1 MGSREHA
8 RLVRKSVREWNGWRR
23 KHPNLR
29 PNLESVD
36 FRGLKLGKVNL
47 ARATLDYA
55 NLCGADLTGA
65 DLGGTT
71 LFGTDLRGATLDD
84 ACLAEADLDGAFL
97 TGASLRH
104 ADLTG
109 ASAFGT
115 EMAQADLTGATL
127 VCAYLERTDLSR
139 AVLADANLRKA
150 IFRETNMAG
159 ATLVRCNVYGTACW
173 DVHLDQATQEDL
185 CVTPEGTPAITV
197 DSIELAQ
204 FIYLLLNNKHLRTV
218 IDTITAKAVLILG
231 RFTGE
236 RKSVLDAIHKTLRE
250 DHGLAPILFDF
261 APPRYKDLTET
272 VQLLAGMCR
281 FVVADLTDARS
292 IPQELSH
299 IVPNF
304 PSVPVQPILLRSQRE
319 YAMFEHWRRFN
330 NVLPEYRYRDCE
342 QLMQD
347 FERAVIRP
355 VEKWRRRVT
364 GRLPKPDDR
373 C

>member
-1 MGSREHA
+1 MLS
-8 RLVRKSVREWNGWRR
+8 
-23 KHPNLR
+23 
-29 PNLESVD
+29 PNLESED
-36 FRGLKLGKVNL
+36 FRDVKLAKVDL
-47 ARATLDYA
+47 ARARLDYA
-55 NLCGADLTGA
+55 NLRGVDLRGAN
-65 DLGGTT
+65 LGGAT
-71 LFGTDLRGATLDD
+71 LFGTDLRGATLDG

-97 TGASLRH
+97 THASLRH

-109 ASAFGT
+109 ASAFGAAMGET
-115 EMAQADLTGATL
+115 DLTGATL
-127 VCAYLERTDLSR
+127 VCAYLEGTDLSG

-150 IFRETNMAG
+150 ILRETNMSG

-173 DVHLDQATQEDL
+173 DVRLDRSIQENL

-204 FIYLLLNNKHLRTV
+204 FIYLLLNNKQLRTV
-218 IDTITAKAVLILG
+218 IDTITSKAVLILG

-236 RKSVLDAIHKTLRE
+236 RKSVLGAIHKTLRE
-250 DHGLAPILFDF
+250 QYGLAPILFDF

-304 PSVPVQPILLRSQRE
+304 PSVPVQPIILRSQRA
-319 YAMFEHWRRFN
+319 YAMFEHWRRFS
-330 NVLPEYRYRDCE
+330 NVLPEYRYRDGE
-342 QLMQD
+342 HLTAN
-347 FERAVIRP
+347 FESAVIRP
-355 VEKWRRRVT
+355 VERWRRRSARPSRQRAP
-364 GRLPKPDDR
+364 GRAP
-373 C
+373 